1 MGVKHSEEKSEII
14 RRYSALAPHE
24 RLHLLAG
31 LVYWFSLEG
40 RDGYVEAGNTTEGAV
55 VRLRAINEVM
65 QVLSAQLLRLTDN
78 GEGYPDDAFFD
89 VLAETVRDR
98 EVFLRAVY
106 GAFRW
111 VIEKAKER
119 G

>member
-1 MGVKHSEEKSEII
+1 MGVERSEEQSEII
-14 RRYSALAPHE
+14 RRYSTLAPE
-24 RLHLLAG
+24 QRLHLLAG

-40 RDGYVEAGNTTEGAV
+40 RDGYVEAGNTTVHAI
-55 VRLRAINEVM
+55 VRLRAINEAM
-65 QVLSAQLLRLTDN
+65 QVLSAQLLRLTGN

-111 VIEKAKER
+111 VIKKAKE
-119 G
+119 GG